1 MSLGRFLLGVLELA
15 AIVAPIYLGAI
26 SLRRVLFP
34 GWSGA
39 ASRLVEVV
47 LAVTGLILVAELVG
61 VAGLYRPG
69 FMVVASLIAGGV
81 TFALCRRRAGSEEAI
96 PLPRPPVTRVVVG
109 LALAGAIAVTW
120 HWAVRTQFGL
130 DAGMFLPNTTWH
142 NAPFAARF
150 VQDSYIGALHFTE
163 PLRLTVWFYP
173 QNSELLHSLGIL
185 SLGTDVIS
193 PAVNIGWLVL
203 ALLAAWVIGRPY
215 GVGAA
220 VVIAVAI
227 VFDTTMLLL
236 YEPGDA
242 KNDVMGL
249 FCLLAAIALLVN
261 GEAQRRASGEPIG
274 NTPWDRFGLGPLLVA
289 ALAAGIA
296 AGTRLNMLAPVALLT
311 LAVIYLGFRGQRLRL
326 TAVWSAGL
334 ILTSGFWYL
343 RNLIH
348 VGNPFPWA
356 KSLGPISLPHPDQ
369 MPIDVREPG
378 TVSKYIT
385 DTPVIRDVFLPAIR
399 DNLGDLWVLV
409 IAAAVV
415 FTLVA
420 IFNGQTRTLKTLG
433 VVAILSFVAYLF
445 TPLTAAGDSGR
456 VSGFAVNMR
465 YVAPAMIIAMA
476 IGPLSHVFQSS
487 RLRRRVV
494 LGVLLVILLFTL
506 WPSAPLLGGIAASAA
521 VWSEGYTL
529 PALGFALTLVVLPVG
544 LAYLWKQQRLR
555 TVAIAATAIA
565 VVGVIGVS
573 FVKTDNYV
581 QMRYDPDVAKA
592 SGDVPQ
598 DIVPLIRWARP
609 LSDQRIG
616 IVGTSA
622 AFKQYFLYG
631 SDLSNRV
638 YYVGEDSANGGYR
651 PIESC
656 AAFRRRV
663 NELDLDYLITAPYH
677 DVGMR
682 IPAIARLNEAQWV
695 AGLPQTRIVSTQRG
709 FTTFEIDGRLDPSTC
724 EG

>member
-1 MSLGRFLLGVLELA
+1 
-15 AIVAPIYLGAI
+15 
-26 SLRRVLFP
+26 
-34 GWSGA
+34 
-39 ASRLVEVV
+39 
-47 LAVTGLILVAELVG
+47 
-61 VAGLYRPG
+61 
-69 FMVVASLIAGGV
+69 
-81 TFALCRRRAGSEEAI
+81 
-96 PLPRPPVTRVVVG
+96 
-109 LALAGAIAVTW
+109 
-120 HWAVRTQFGL
+120 
-130 DAGMFLPNTTWH
+130 
-142 NAPFAARF
+142 
-150 VQDSYIGALHFTE
+150 
-163 PLRLTVWFYP
+163 
-173 QNSELLHSLGIL
+173 
-185 SLGTDVIS
+185 
-193 PAVNIGWLVL
+193 
-203 ALLAAWVIGRPY
+203 
-215 GVGAA
+215 
-220 VVIAVAI
+220 
-227 VFDTTMLLL
+227 
-236 YEPGDA
+236 
-242 KNDVMGL
+242 
-249 FCLLAAIALLVN
+249 
-261 GEAQRRASGEPIG
+261 
-274 NTPWDRFGLGPLLVA
+274 
-289 ALAAGIA
+289 
-296 AGTRLNMLAPVALLT
+296 
-311 LAVIYLGFRGQRLRL
+311 
-326 TAVWSAGL
+326 
-334 ILTSGFWYL
+334 
-343 RNLIH
+343 
-348 VGNPFPWA
+348 
-356 KSLGPISLPHPDQ
+356 
-369 MPIDVREPG
+369 
-378 TVSKYIT
+378 
-385 DTPVIRDVFLPAIR
+385 
-399 DNLGDLWVLV
+399 
-409 IAAAVV
+409 
-415 FTLVA
+415 
-420 IFNGQTRTLKTLG
+420 
-433 VVAILSFVAYLF
+433 
-445 TPLTAAGDSGR
+445 GDSGR

-565 VVGVIGVS
+565 VVGVIGIS

-638 YYVGEDSANGGYR
+638 YYVGEHSTNGGYR

-695 AGLPQTRIVSTQRG
+695 AGLP
-709 FTTFEIDGRLDPSTC
+709 
-724 EG
+724 

>member
-1 MSLGRFLLGVLELA
+1 MSFGRFLLGVIELA
-15 AIVAPIYLGAI
+15 AIIAPVYLGAI
-26 SLRRVLFP
+26 FLRRTLFP
-34 GWSGA
+34 GWNGA
-39 ASRLVEVV
+39 ASRLAEIV
-47 LAVTGLILVAELVG
+47 LAISGLILVAELVG
-61 VAGLYRPG
+61 VVGLYRPA
-69 FMVVASLIAGGV
+69 FMIAGSLIAAAA
-81 TFALCRRRAGSEEAI
+81 TILLCRRYGPEHEIA
-96 PLPRPPVTRVVVG
+96 PLPRPPVTRLVMG

-173 QNSELLHSLGIL
+173 QNSELLHSIGIL
-185 SLGTDVIS
+185 SLGTDVLS
-193 PAVNIGWLVL
+193 PVINIGWLVL

-220 VVIAVAI
+220 ALIAVAI

-261 GEAQRRASGEPIG
+261 GEAQRKASGKTTGE
-274 NTPWDRFGLGPLLVA
+274 TPWDRFGLGPLIVA

-311 LAVIYLGFRGQRLRL
+311 LAVIFLGFRGERLRVS
-326 TAVWSAGL
+326 AVWIGGL
-334 ILTSGFWYL
+334 ILTSAFWYL

-356 KSLGPISLPHPDQ
+356 KSLGPITLPHPDQ

-378 TVSKYIT
+378 TVAKYIT
-385 DTPVIRDVFLPAIR
+385 NTPVIKEIFIPAIR

-409 IAAAVV
+409 IAAAVI
-415 FTLVA
+415 FTAVA
-420 IFNGQTRTLKTLG
+420 IFNGQTKTLRTLG
-433 VVAILSFVAYLF
+433 VVAVLSFIAYLF

-465 YVAPAMIIAMA
+465 YVAPAMVIAMG
-476 IGPLSHVFQSS
+476 IGPLSPIFKSS
-487 RLRRRVV
+487 RFRRRVV

-506 WPSAPLLGGIAASAA
+506 WPSAPLLGGIAGSAA

-529 PALGFALTLVVLPVG
+529 PSLAFALVLVAIPVL
-544 LAYLWKQQRLR
+544 LAYLWKQQQMRWLAAAASV
-555 TVAIAATAIA
+555 VAA
-565 VVGVIGVS
+565 VGVFAIS
-573 FVKTDNYV
+573 YSKADNYA
-581 QMRYDPDVAKA
+581 QMRYRPDIAKA
-592 SGDVPQ
+592 SGDVPA

-609 LSDQRIG
+609 LSGQRIG

-631 SDLSNRV
+631 SELSNRV
-638 YYVGEDSANGGYR
+638 SYVGAHSDNGGYR

-656 AAFRRRV
+656 RAFIRRV
-663 NELDLDYLITAPYH
+663 NEMDLDYLITAPYH
-677 DVGMR
+677 DVGLR
-682 IPAIARLNEAQWV
+682 IPAIARLDEAKWV
-695 AGLPQTRIVSTQRG
+695 EGLPQTRVVLTERG
-709 FTTFEIDGRLDPSTC
+709 FTIFRLDGRLDPARC
-724 EG
+724 GG

>member
-1 MSLGRFLLGVLELA
+1 MSFGRFLLGVIELA
-15 AIVAPIYLGAI
+15 AIVVPLYLGAI
-26 SLRRVLFP
+26 ALRRMLFP

-39 ASRLVEVV
+39 ASRLAEVV
-47 LAVTGLILVAELVG
+47 LGVSGLILVAELVG
-61 VAGLYRPG
+61 VVGLYRPG
-69 FMVVASLIAGGV
+69 FVIAGSVIAGLV
-81 TFALCRRRAGSEEAI
+81 TVWLCRGHQGEQGLA
-96 PLPRPPVTRVVVG
+96 PLPRPPVTRVVLG
-109 LALAGAIAVTW
+109 LALAGAVAVTW

-130 DAGMFLPNTTWH
+130 DAGMYLPNTTWH

-150 VQDSYIGALHFTE
+150 VQDAQIGSLHFTE
-163 PLRLTVWFYP
+163 PLRLSVWFYP

-185 SLGTDVIS
+185 SFGTDVIS
-193 PAVNIGWLVL
+193 PAINIGWLVL

-220 VVIAVAI
+220 ALIAVAI

-261 GEAQRRASGEPIG
+261 GEAQRRASGKPAG
-274 NTPWDRFGLGPLLVA
+274 NRPWDRFGLGPLVVA

-311 LAVIYLGFRGQRLRL
+311 LAVIYLGFRGGRLRV
-326 TAVWSAGL
+326 AGVWIGGL

-343 RNLIH
+343 RNLINA
-348 VGNPFPWA
+348 GNPFPWA
-356 KSLGPISLPHPDQ
+356 KSLGPIALPHPDQ

-378 TVSKYIT
+378 TVSKYVT
-385 DTPVIRDVFLPAIR
+385 DLPVIKDVFLPAIR

-409 IAAAVV
+409 IAAAVI

-420 IFNGQTRTLKTLG
+420 IFNGQTRTLRVLG
-433 VVAILSFVAYLF
+433 VVAVLSFVAYLF

-465 YVAPAMIIAMA
+465 YVAPAMVIAMA
-476 IGPLSHVFQSS
+476 IGPLAPVFQAS
-487 RLRRRVV
+487 RFRRRVV

-506 WPSAPLLGGIAASAA
+506 WPSAPVIGGIAASAA

-529 PALGFALTLVVLPVG
+529 PALAFALVLVVLPVG
-544 LAYLWKQQRLR
+544 LAYLWKQQQLR
-555 TVAIAATAIA
+555 WAAVTASVVAAL
-565 VVGVIGVS
+565 GVFLVS
-573 FVKTDNYV
+573 YSKTDNYV
-581 QMRYDPDVAKA
+581 QMRYAPDVAKA

-598 DIVPLIRWARP
+598 DIVPLIRWSRP
-609 LSDQRIG
+609 LVDQRIG

-631 SDLSNRV
+631 GDLSNRV
-638 YYVGEDSANGGYR
+638 YYVGEPSAHGGYR
-651 PIESC
+651 PILTC

-663 NELDLDYLITAPYH
+663 NQLDLDYVVTAPYH
-677 DVGMR
+677 DVGLR
-682 IPAIARLNEAQWV
+682 IPAIARLNEAQWL
-695 AGLPQTRIVSTQRG
+695 AGLPQTRIVLTERG
-709 FTTFEIDGRLDPSTC
+709 FTIFRLDGRLDPDSC
-724 EG
+724 GG

>member
-1 MSLGRFLLGVLELA
+1 MSIGRFLLGLLELA
-15 AIVAPIYLGAI
+15 AIVAPVYLGAI
-26 SLRRVLFP
+26 ALRRLLFP

-39 ASRLVEVV
+39 ASRLAEVV
-47 LAVTGLILVAELVG
+47 LAVTGLILLAELIG
-61 VAGLYRPG
+61 VVGLYRPG
-69 FMVVASLIAGGV
+69 FMIAGSLIVGAATV
-81 TFALCRRRAGSEEAI
+81 LLCRRHVAPDEVTA
-96 PLPRPPVTRVVVG
+96 LPRPPVTRIVFG
-109 LALAGAIAVTW
+109 LALAGAVAVTW

-130 DAGMFLPNTTWH
+130 DAGMYLPNTTWH

-163 PLRLTVWFYP
+163 PLRLSVWFYP

-185 SLGTDVIS
+185 SFGTDVIS

-220 VVIAVAI
+220 AVIAVAI
-227 VFDTTMLLL
+227 VFDTAMLLL

-261 GEAQRRASGEPIG
+261 GEAQRKATGGSIAS
-274 NTPWDRFGLGPLLVA
+274 TPWDRFGLGPLLVA

-311 LAVIYLGFRGQRLRL
+311 LAVIYLGFRGERLRV
-326 TAVWSAGL
+326 TAVWVGGL

-343 RNLIH
+343 RNLVH

-385 DTPVIRDVFLPAIR
+385 DLPVIREVFLPAIR
-399 DNLGDLWVLV
+399 DNLGDLWVLI
-409 IAAAVV
+409 IAAAVI
-415 FTLVA
+415 FTAVA
-420 IFNGQTRTLKTLG
+420 IFNGHTRTLKTLG
-433 VVAILSFVAYLF
+433 VVAVLSFVAYLF

-476 IGPLSHVFQSS
+476 IGPLSPIFQSS
-487 RLRRRVV
+487 RVRRRVV

-529 PALGFALTLVVLPVG
+529 PALAFALVLVAVPVG
-544 LAYLWKQQRLR
+544 LAVLWQRPRLR
-555 TVAIAATAIA
+555 LAALAATVVAA
-565 VVGVIGVS
+565 VGVTAIS
-573 FVKTDNYV
+573 FVKTDHYV
-581 QMRYDPDVAKA
+581 EMRYDPAVAKA

-609 LSDQRIG
+609 LADQRIG

-631 SDLSNRV
+631 SELSNRV
-638 YYVGEDSANGGYR
+638 YYVGEHSARGGYR

-656 AAFRRRV
+656 EAFRRRV
-663 NELDLDYLITAPYH
+663 NQLDLDYLITAPYH
-677 DVGMR
+677 DVGLR

-695 AGLPQTRIVSTQRG
+695 VGLPQTRIVSTQRG
-709 FTTFEIDGRLDPSTC
+709 FTIFEIDGRLDPATC
-724 EG
+724 GA